1 MSLNSQTNFFEF
13 LSYRAD
19 EIIRLLFEHI
29 QITGFA
35 VLLAILIGVPIGIFI
50 TRKEKCANII
60 IGIANIFQTLP
71 SLALFGLIIPFLG
84 IGITPSIFV
93 LFLYALLPIIK
104 NTYIGI
110 NSVDPSIIEAGK
122 GMGMKSSQI
131 LRMVELPLALP
142 MIMGGI
148 RISTVINIGTA
159 TIASLIGAGGL
170 GDLIFKGISMNDS
183 YLTLAGA
190 IPTSLLAIG
199 ADALLGMIENALV
212 PKGIVKVQRDG

>member
-1 MSLNSQTNFFEF
+1 MNRESSFFEF
-13 LSYRAD
+13 LSYRGD
-19 EIIRLLFEHI
+19 EIIRLLIEHM
-29 QITGFA
+29 QITGLA
-35 VLLAILIGVPIGIFI
+35 VLLAILVGVPTGIFI
-50 TRKEKCANII
+50 TRKEKSANLI

-84 IGITPSIFV
+84 IGVTPSVFV

-110 NSVDPSIIEAGK
+110 NSVDSSAIEAGR

-131 LRMVELPLALP
+131 LTMVELPLALP
-142 MIMGGI
+142 VIMGGI

-190 IPTSLLAIG
+190 VPTSLLAIG
-199 ADALLGMIENALV
+199 VDSILGMIENALV
-212 PKGIVKVQRDG
+212 PKGLAKTQRDN